1 MWKRVSFVVE
11 ESESSWLPATLWS
24 LGSNSHGGALAGE
37 RVLVAE
43 ARKETSKEV
52 KRSGGKEA
60 QSTYISGEG
69 ERERSRD
76 VEGGGGDSGR
86 KKR

>member
-1 MWKRVSFVVE
+1 ME

-52 KRSGGKEA
+52 ERSGG
-60 QSTYISGEG
+60 
-69 ERERSRD
+69 ERSV
-76 VEGGGGDSGR
+76 VE
-86 KKR
+86 KRHKVHT